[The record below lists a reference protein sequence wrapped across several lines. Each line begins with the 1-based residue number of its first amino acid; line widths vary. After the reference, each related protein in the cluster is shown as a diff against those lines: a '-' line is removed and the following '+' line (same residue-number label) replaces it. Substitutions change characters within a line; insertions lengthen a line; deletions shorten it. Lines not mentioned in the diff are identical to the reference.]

1 MMTAN
6 GLERLELAALGGAP
20 SEVEVDVGAELVLDE
35 RRVEVRTVVDDS
47 VPEEVEAEEE
57 VVVIEDDSVLVVDS
71 VDSVLLLEGAE
82 VVDMLVEEAVDM
94 VAVAVTSETKT
105 NRSE

>member
-20 SEVEVDVGAELVLDE
+20 VEVEVDVGAELVLDD

-47 VPEEVEAEEE
+47 VSEEVEADE
-57 VVVIEDDSVLVVDS
+57 VVTEDDSVLVVDW

-82 VVDMLVEEAVDM
+82 VVDMLVEEAVDT
-94 VAVAVTSETKT
+94 VAEAVTSETKT